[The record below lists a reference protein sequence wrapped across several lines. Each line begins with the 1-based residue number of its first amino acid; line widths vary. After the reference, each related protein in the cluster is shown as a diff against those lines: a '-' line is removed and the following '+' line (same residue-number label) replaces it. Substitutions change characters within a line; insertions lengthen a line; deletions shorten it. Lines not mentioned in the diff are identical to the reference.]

1 MDKAIFI
8 KPITKEE
15 LLEEIRKIIKEEL
28 TLVANKEDERLLSP
42 SEACN
47 LFVPQISKVTFFAW
61 RNKGYFETVRI
72 GGKVYV
78 KRSNILAALKTV
90 KKLKK
95 YTL

>member
-1 MDKAIFI
+1 MEKAILV

-15 LLEEIRKIIKEEL
+15 LFEEIRKIIKEEL
-28 TLVANKEDERLLSP
+28 VVIANKKDERLISA

-47 LFVPQISKVTFFAW
+47 LFVPKISKVTFYTW
-61 RNKGYFETVRI
+61 RNKGYFETERI

-78 KRSNILAALKTV
+78 KYSNILAALKTV
-90 KKLKK
+90 KKFKK